1 MHRHVAIISYTFG
14 VALLNCRG
22 GGVVLKFDVFSY
34 CCAGGGGGA
43 VCMQVMTHS
52 LDNVPSQEQLN
63 WWLLHRLQ

>member
-34 CCAGGGGGA
+34 CCAGGGGGG
-43 VCMQVMTHS
+43 C
-52 LDNVPSQEQLN
+52 
-63 WWLLHRLQ
+63 LHASDDPLVR